1 MTSAE
6 RIWTGL
12 AVSLFAHFLILN
24 THFAPASLPAASGT
38 YIDMDVASVII
49 NDTEHPGLGID
60 SYAPQAKSATDT
72 ADRRRQAFL
81 KFLDD
86 IDEAVH
92 ARRPEVSHGQFLG
105 VAVYGFTIRGDGT
118 FTEPVLVTTSGDPGL
133 DVAASQ
139 AIRAASGTVKRPPI
153 LGVGALPVV
162 LHVKY
167 QYDLR

>member
-1 MTSAE
+1 MTYAE
-6 RIWTGL
+6 RIGTGL

-24 THFAPASLPAASGT
+24 THFAPAAMPAASDT
-38 YIDMDVASVII
+38 YIDMDAASVII
-49 NDTEHPGLGID
+49 NDTGHAGLGID
-60 SYAPQAKSATDT
+60 SYLPRAESTTDT

-86 IDEAVH
+86 VDEAVH
-92 ARRPEVSHGQFLG
+92 VRRLDASGRHFLG
-105 VAVYGFTIRGDGT
+105 VAVYGFSIRGDGS
-118 FTEPVLVTTSGDPGL
+118 FTEPVLVATSGNPGL
-133 DVAASQ
+133 DAAASQ

-153 LGVGALPVV
+153 LGVGTIPVV

>member
-1 MTSAE
+1 MTYSE

-12 AVSLFAHFLILN
+12 AVSLFAHFLFLT
-24 THFAPASLPAASGT
+24 THFAPASMRPSSDT
-38 YIDMDVASVII
+38 YIDMDVTSVII
-49 NDTEHPGLGID
+49 NDAEHPGLGIS
-60 SYAPQAKSATDT
+60 SYAPPAKT
-72 ADRRRQAFL
+72 ASDLADQRRQAFL

-92 ARRPEVSHGQFLG
+92 ARRLDVSGSHFLG

-118 FTEPVLVTTSGDPGL
+118 FTEPILVASSGNPGL
-133 DVAASQ
+133 DAAAAQ
-139 AIRAASGTVKRPPI
+139 AIRAASGAVKRPPI
-153 LGVGALPVV
+153 LGGGTIPVV